1 MSVTLDF
8 TIYIYKI
15 KKKIFYFQIQASTNY
30 HIEFDE
36 VYDRGVNPAGYN

>member
-1 MSVTLDF
+1 MIVTLDF
-8 TIYIYKI
+8 ILYIYIL
-15 KKKIFYFQIQASTNY
+15 KKFFYFQIQASTNY